1 MASLRARIWLVLSM
15 STGFVNSPF
24 ISFISTECGY
34 VLPFPDH
41 VKVLEW
47 YWMTIWIIVGKVEA
61 PPLFHRSSVF
71 HLAQYVRTYPNRIV
85 LRKKRP
91 PILALYNRTD
101 MYQALLD
108 SLHWCGCPHRPNGY
122 SESNM
127 RTIKWTCMSRLGPKA
142 SSKNS
147 FSVNM
152 YTISW
157 HTSVH
162 NASPQDLPC
171 KFNPMCCDELER
183 ELKRI

>member
-1 MASLRARIWLVLSM
+1 MFCLFRITLRFWSDIEWQFELSW
-15 STGFVNSPF
+15 GKWKRFHYF
-24 ISFISTECGY
+24 IEVF
-34 VLPFPDH
+34 
-41 VKVLEW
+41 
-47 YWMTIWIIVGKVEA
+47 A
-61 PPLFHRSSVF
+61 F

-183 ELKRI
+183 ELERI